1 MKNSFYD
8 DLFVIPGENT
18 PVICYNKEDGYHIMN
33 NIENYTKACICRY
46 PTFDI
51 LKLSLN
57 SEWKSSFSR
66 PYNVL
71 VMHGNDGILRVTL
84 LNPHTDFKL
93 LPNFV
98 FSIENV
104 CKEYHDAAPLF
115 GKEILR
121 QPESLNYLISLIGPN
136 KNNEPARTYVRFVV
150 ETEEYPGS
158 MTAKITTLLT
168 RVLCSFN
175 NIDQA
180 KYYLE
185 HVPIK
190 EWYKPYL
197 FG

>member
-18 PVICYNKEDGYHIMN
+18 PVICYNKEDGFHIMN
-33 NIENYTKACICRY
+33 NIENYKKACICRY
-46 PTFDI
+46 QTFDI

-57 SEWKSSFSR
+57 GEWKSIFSK

-84 LNPHTDFKL
+84 LNPNTDFKL

-98 FSIENV
+98 FSIEDV
-104 CKEYHDAAPLF
+104 FKEYNDAPLF
-115 GKEILR
+115 GKEILS
-121 QPESLNYLISLIGPN
+121 QPEGLNYLISLIGPN
-136 KNNEPARTYVRFVV
+136 KSNEPARTYVKLFV

-185 HVPIK
+185 HVPMK

>member
-8 DLFVIPGENT
+8 NLFVIPGENT
-18 PVICYNKEDGYHIMN
+18 PVICFNKEDGFHIMN
-33 NIENYTKACICRY
+33 NIENYKKACICRY
-46 PTFDI
+46 QTFDI

-57 SEWKSSFSR
+57 DEGKSSFSR

-84 LNPHTDFKL
+84 LNPHMDFNL

-104 CKEYHDAAPLF
+104 CKVYDDAPLF
-115 GKEILR
+115 VNEILR
-121 QPESLNYLISLIGPN
+121 LPEGLDYLISLIGPN
-136 KNNEPARTYVRFVV
+136 KNNEPAHTYVRFFV

-158 MTAKITTLLT
+158 MTAKIATLLT

-185 HVPIK
+185 HTPMK